1 VIQTHRPNLISIVG
15 PTAVG
20 KTALAVSLAQKLET
34 VIISADSRQF
44 YREMKLGT
52 AKPSTDEMSK
62 AKHYFID
69 TLSINESYN
78 AGQYERD
85 ALQLLDELFLKQKN
99 ILLVGGS
106 GLYCKAIWQGMDDM
120 PGIDS
125 SFRQELNHQFET
137 EGIGNLQQEL
147 KDRDPAY
154 FDVVDQANP
163 MRLIR
168 ALEIIRS
175 SGNTYS
181 HYRKQEESVQDRPFN
196 CINIGLELDRSLLFE
211 RIDRRMDQMIDRGL
225 FEEATKLYPQRH
237 LNALQTVGYQEIHG
251 YLDQAYDKEEAI
263 RLLKR
268 NSRRYAKRQMTWFKK
283 DPSITWFTNN
293 NQHVLLAEVQNFLAE
308 KL

>member
-1 VIQTHRPNLISIVG
+1 MISIVG

-163 MRLIR
+163 MRLI
-168 ALEIIRS
+168 
-175 SGNTYS
+175 
-181 HYRKQEESVQDRPFN
+181 
-196 CINIGLELDRSLLFE
+196 
-211 RIDRRMDQMIDRGL
+211 
-225 FEEATKLYPQRH
+225 
-237 LNALQTVGYQEIHG
+237 
-251 YLDQAYDKEEAI
+251 
-263 RLLKR
+263 
-268 NSRRYAKRQMTWFKK
+268 
-283 DPSITWFTNN
+283 
-293 NQHVLLAEVQNFLAE
+293 
-308 KL
+308 